1 MVLGLLGLYVIL
13 ESLERDFVY
22 LMFVSR
28 WNVWLCVKKAESF
41 SAFFEL
47 FQKVMQNPI
56 EISQKHGFW
65 IQACKSAK
73 KIEIGTNDLSKS
85 CPGSVQEDKSLLVG
99 SSCPSLFF
107 LRDRHLSDSA
117 LNQINACKANI
128 EVVHRIFWDIRY
140 AFCRGFVQGWSR
152 LIYHGALAD
161 AFFRVY
167 ETKSENKVNYGT
179 LECLRA
185 FQIG

>member
-13 ESLERDFVY
+13 ESPERDFVY
-22 LMFVSR
+22 LMFVFR
-28 WNVWLCVKKAESF
+28 WNVWLCVKKAEFF

-99 SSCPSLFF
+99 SSCPSLLF
-107 LRDRHLSDSA
+107 LRDGHLSDSV
-117 LNQINACKANI
+117 LNQINICKANI
-128 EVVHRIFWDIRY
+128 KVVHRICILGYKIRILTWY
-140 AFCRGFVQGWSR
+140 LEWSLVVENILAGWFCRSYFQDFCSGCTHA
-152 LIYHGALAD
+152 Y
-161 AFFRVY
+161 VY
-167 ETKSENKVNYGT
+167 ISVRF
-179 LECLRA
+179 L
-185 FQIG
+185 

>member
-1 MVLGLLGLYVIL
+1 MCIL
-13 ESLERDFVY
+13 CLCFGETSDC
-22 LMFVSR
+22 VSR
-28 WNVWLCVKKAESF
+28 RLNFLVR
-41 SAFFEL
+41 FFEL

-99 SSCPSLFF
+99 SSCPSLLF
-107 LRDRHLSDSA
+107 LRDGHLSDSV

-128 EVVHRIFWDIRY
+128 KVVHRICILGYKIRILPRIC
-140 AFCRGFVQGWSR
+140 AR
-152 LIYHGALAD
+152 LIKAD
-161 AFFRVY
+161 ISWSFGRCF
-167 ETKSENKVNYGT
+167 
-179 LECLRA
+179 
-185 FQIG
+185 

>member
-1 MVLGLLGLYVIL
+1 M
-13 ESLERDFVY
+13 
-22 LMFVSR
+22 
-28 WNVWLCVKKAESF
+28 CVKKAEFF

-99 SSCPSLFF
+99 SSCPSSLF
-107 LRDRHLSDSA
+107 LRDGHLSDSV
-117 LNQINACKANI
+117 LRQIDVCKANI
-128 EVVHRIFWDIRY
+128 KVVHRICILGNKIRILPRIC
-140 AFCRGFVQGWSR
+140 AR
-152 LIYHGALAD
+152 LIKADLSWSFGRCIFPGPLNKIRKQSKLWNTRVLKSFPDWPSLAPQTVC
-161 AFFRVY
+161 RL
-167 ETKSENKVNYGT
+167 YG
-179 LECLRA
+179 LSRCW
-185 FQIG
+185 